1 MSNRYGGRSVG
12 DSPMK
17 GSAGSGQAGG
27 SSDLIKASPAAPPQ
41 LDRLAN
47 DFSKLSGPGG
57 VSAGGG
63 RSSSAAVNPYMVAN
77 SRWVDPQP

>member
-63 RSSSAAVNPYMVAN
+63 EKQLGSS
-77 SRWVDPQP
+77 QPVHGGE